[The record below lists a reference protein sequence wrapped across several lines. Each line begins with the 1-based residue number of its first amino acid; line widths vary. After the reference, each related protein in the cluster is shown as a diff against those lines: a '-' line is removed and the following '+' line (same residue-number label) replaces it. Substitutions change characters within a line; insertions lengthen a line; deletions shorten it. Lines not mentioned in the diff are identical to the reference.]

1 MSKENINRLIIK
13 AIEGNQTAYKLL
25 VKRYKNGLYNMVY
38 QMIKN
43 REEAEDLVQE
53 TFMKAFNSLASYND
67 NYAFSTWLYK
77 IAFNHCID
85 AIRKKKLRTLPLDK
99 PIQLQAGEVHHQ
111 IRDESHSPEKVLL
124 FAEKRTLIQKSIKS
138 LPERYRIAIVLRH
151 QEERSYEEISEIL
164 KIPLGTVKARIFR
177 AREMLKKKLRE
188 ESEK

>member
-1 MSKENINRLIIK
+1 MDSREQLIEQMLVLRCQMGDKDAFAGLIEKYQRPLRYFISRLLDD
-13 AIEGNQTAYKLL
+13 AQTSEDILQETWL
-25 VKRYKNGLYNMVY
+25 SVVKRIHGL
-38 QMIKN
+38 KKT
-43 REEAEDLVQE
+43 E
-53 TFMKAFNSLASYND
+53 
-67 NYAFSTWLYK
+67 AFSTWLYK

-111 IRDESHSPEKVLL
+111 IKDESHSPERVFL
-124 FAEKRTLIQKSIKS
+124 FAEKRTLIQKSIES
-138 LPERYRIAIVLRH
+138 LPERYRVAIILRH

-188 ESEK
+188 E